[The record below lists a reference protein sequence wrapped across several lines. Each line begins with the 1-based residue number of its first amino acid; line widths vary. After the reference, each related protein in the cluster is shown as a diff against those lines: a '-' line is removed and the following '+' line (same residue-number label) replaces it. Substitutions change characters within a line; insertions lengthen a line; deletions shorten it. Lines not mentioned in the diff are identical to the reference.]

1 MIAPEK
7 NLSPTEEAVLLENVS
22 KQFHSAGR
30 IVKALDSLSAR
41 VRRGTVTGFVGPD
54 GGGKTTLFRIMAG
67 LLIPDE
73 GNVHVFD
80 TDVVRQPL
88 RVQQWIGYMPQR
100 FGLYED
106 LTVQENLDLYA
117 DLQGLSSNDR
127 VERYE
132 TLMNMTGLGPFTGR
146 IAGALSGGMKQ
157 KLGLACTLVSS
168 PRLLLLDEPTVGVDP
183 LSRRELW
190 AIVYRLVEEEA
201 MTVLLSTALS
211 R

>member
-1 MIAPEK
+1 M
-7 NLSPTEEAVLLENVS
+7 S
-22 KQFHSAGR
+22 KRFHSAGR
-30 IVKALDSLSAR
+30 VVKALDSLSAGIR
-41 VRRGTVTGFVGPD
+41 PGTVTGFVGPD

-67 LLIPDE
+67 LLTPDE
-73 GNVHVFD
+73 GEVHILG
-80 TDVVRQPL
+80 TDVARQPL

-106 LTVQENLDLYA
+106 LMVQENLDLYA
-117 DLQGLSSNDR
+117 DLQGLPSGDR

-132 TLMNMTGLGPFTGR
+132 TLMNMTGLGTFTGR

-190 AIVYRLVEEEA
+190 AIVYRFGKRRSNDGPAEYG
-201 MTVLLSTALS
+201 LSG
-211 R
+211 